1 MLCPRHLPAHVDHP
15 KPEAERETVK
25 SQGRWI
31 IEAATHS
38 VVSRAV
44 HFGGSAIAAHPEIV
58 DLEPNADARSV
69 AITGRL

>member
-1 MLCPRHLPAHVDHP
+1 MDQ
-15 KPEAERETVK
+15 EVK

>member
-1 MLCPRHLPAHVDHP
+1 LARPNL
-15 KPEAERETVK
+15 VK

-38 VVSRAV
+38 VVRRPV
-44 HFGGSAIAAHPEIV
+44 HFGDREIAAHPEIV
-58 DLEPNADARSV
+58 DLEPNADTRPV

>member
-1 MLCPRHLPAHVDHP
+1 MRLIGLPRLVAAAVLM
-15 KPEAERETVK
+15 VK